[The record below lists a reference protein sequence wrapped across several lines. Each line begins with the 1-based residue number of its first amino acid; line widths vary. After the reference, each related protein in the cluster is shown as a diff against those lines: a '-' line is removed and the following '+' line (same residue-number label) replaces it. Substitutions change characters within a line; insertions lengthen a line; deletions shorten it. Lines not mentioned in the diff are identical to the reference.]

1 MDNSVFFGGA
11 MFNVGQISSDH
22 KKDTTEKVRSNE
34 KYLLLKILVIIFQL
48 QGDSFLRIN
57 WC

>member
-1 MDNSVFFGGA
+1 MDNSVFFGST
-11 MFNVGQISSDH
+11 MFNVGRISSDH
-22 KKDTTEKVRSNE
+22 KKDITEKVRSNE
-34 KYLLLKILVIIFQL
+34 KYLLLKILVIILQL

>member
-1 MDNSVFFGGA
+1 MDNSVFFGST

-22 KKDTTEKVRSNE
+22 KKDITEKVRNNE

-57 WC
+57 

>member
-1 MDNSVFFGGA
+1 MI
-11 MFNVGQISSDH
+11 NVGRISADH
-22 KKDTTEKVRSNE
+22 KKDIIEKVRSNE

-57 WC
+57 

>member
-57 WC
+57 